1 MIIELFN
8 VILETIEL
16 YKSIGFLGTYSVLS
30 CEVSVCS
37 LQAQE
42 QVNIGSGQLCK
53 GCCLI
58 WFQTNHGIFG
68 SFKGA
73 VD

>member
-1 MIIELFN
+1 MIIEFFN

-16 YKSIGFLGTYSVLS
+16 HKLFGFLGTYSVLS
-30 CEVSVCS
+30 YEVSVRS

-58 WFQTNHGIFG
+58 WFQTNDGIFR
-68 SFKGA
+68 SF
-73 VD
+73 